1 MQITVKGKNFDVTE
15 ALKTYASDRV
25 GKVARHFDHSATII
39 SADVTMTTERNWHI
53 VEVTVHGN
61 GFDMRGEERS
71 KDMYHSVDRVID
83 KLERQLKK
91 QKGKV
96 IARRT
101 SGDAPEDSGEVRAAA
116 QERGEGKS
124 NGQQAYAPRIEHTY
138 RFQAS
143 PMTVDEAIKEL
154 EAHGHNFFTF
164 LNSTNARINVIYKRE
179 RGYGLID
186 PRMGEDE
193 D

>member
-61 GFDMRGEERS
+61 GFDMRGEERT
-71 KDMYHSVDRVID
+71 KDMYNSVDRVID

-91 QKGKV
+91 QKGKQ
-96 IARRT
+96 IARR
-101 SGDAPEDSGEVRAAA
+101 SSSDAPESGEVKAATP
-116 QERGEGKS
+116 ERGNGKS
-124 NGQQAYAPRIEHTY
+124 SGQAYAPRIEHTY

-143 PMTVDEAIKEL
+143 PMTVEEAIKEL

-164 LNSTNARINVIYKRE
+164 LNSGSSRINVIYKRE

-186 PRMGEDE
+186 PRMGED
-193 D
+193 DD

>member
-15 ALKTYASDRV
+15 ALKVYAADRV

-71 KDMYHSVDRVID
+71 KDMYNSVDRVID

-91 QKGKV
+91 QKGKA
-96 IARRT
+96 IARRS
-101 SGDAPEDSGEVRAAA
+101 SGEAPEDSGEIRAP
-116 QERGEGKS
+116 ERSNGKS
-124 NGQQAYAPRIEHTY
+124 GGQPYAPRIEHTY

-143 PMTVDEAIKEL
+143 PMTVEEAIKEL

-164 LNSTNARINVIYKRE
+164 LNSGNGRINVIYKRE

-186 PRMGEDE
+186 PRMGEEE

>member
-15 ALKTYASDRV
+15 ALKVYASDRV

-61 GFDMRGEERS
+61 GFDMRGEERT
-71 KDMYHSVDRVID
+71 KDMYNSVDRVID

-91 QKGKV
+91 QKGKQ

-101 SGDAPEDSGEVRAAA
+101 HGETPEDSGETRAAA
-116 QERGEGKS
+116 PEKSGNGKG
-124 NGQQAYAPRIEHTY
+124 NGQSYAPRIEHTY

-143 PMTVDEAIKEL
+143 PMTVEEAIKEL

-164 LNSTNARINVIYKRE
+164 LNSGNSRINVIYKRE

>member
-15 ALKTYASDRV
+15 ALKNYASERV
-25 GKVARHFDHSATII
+25 GKVARHDASVL

-53 VEVTVHGN
+53 VEVTMHGK
-61 GFDMRGEERS
+61 GFDMRGEERT
-71 KDMYHSVDRVID
+71 KDMYNSVDRVLE

-91 QKGKV
+91 QKGKA

-101 SGDAPEDSGEVRAAA
+101 TDSHEGSGEAEARPS
-116 QERGEGKS
+116 ERPGNK
-124 NGQQAYAPRIEHTY
+124 NGPAYAPRIEHTY
-138 RFQAS
+138 RFQAA
-143 PMTVDEAIKEL
+143 PMTIDEAIKEL

-164 LNSTNARINVIYKRE
+164 LNSSNARINVIYKRE

-186 PRMGEDE
+186 PRTEEEND
-193 D
+193 